1 MTSPPPASGPSRAAS
16 LLRAVPG
23 GISVASLLLTNA
35 AAGQLAPSL
44 SLQIPAQVFFLRK
57 APAAEYDLIGAST
70 AQRLRDLGAIRIEDR
85 GPYVYVTMSRSV
97 PTQAVDAAAGLHSAE
112 LPNAFDLEIGGV
124 VRDVRKPFPAAGAPA
139 SLFLDDYPESGSGL
153 YVVKLAFPAGK
164 EWFDR
169 LAASQVRLIQYVSW
183 NAWIAAAPAG
193 LPRLAATFVDDA
205 IHLEPLQPWDKLAP
219 DLRAD
224 QEQRPTPVSLLYDGK
239 QDDKGLRQALV
250 DIDPRVTVNIDARGE
265 GQADFD
271 ATPAQARAL
280 ARRPE
285 SLWLQR
291 RLVGEPSDE
300 RAAQVAVGHHVNNL
314 PTGPSAYK
322 SWLADPIRCGGC
334 LGVTGL
340 QQEIVSVFDT
350 GLSEYSGVPGTRA
363 HEDLDYL
370 DQPGNPTTN
379 RKAWASVGCCGL
391 QNALTN
397 DTTYHGTVVTGLIAG
412 DPQQSGGLGVT
423 DGGGFFLGTGIAPG
437 VRFGMTR
444 MALTGALGPNV
455 TAFTLADATSDV
467 FDLGARYQNN
477 SWNFR
482 PTDPQSAPLTDPA
495 YTYDVVARKYD
506 ILVRDA
512 KVGDGDVSSSQN
524 PMSIVFSV
532 GNIRN
537 LDPNRDDLHSEVRAP
552 ATAKNVISVGA
563 SGLAT
568 WGISAVP
575 CQTSISI
582 RDVPS
587 LSRRNVANGSGRIKP
602 DLVAPGRST
611 VSTRS
616 YSGVVADCAF
626 YNGGVTYEGGGSYL
640 AQHGT
645 SFAAP
650 QVTGAAVLV
659 KRFVEFERAANQPPP
674 PPGPPS
680 PALIKAVIIG
690 SAESMQGGVD
700 YVTGYPLGW
709 EPGPQGFGRLSLKRL
724 LDDPTPRRYRDDVTE
739 RFSPSVKGQ
748 KNFTYQVADPSKPII
763 VTLAY
768 TDAPS
773 LPGTAG
779 LRTNGIDLY
788 VAQGGGIYC
797 DGVYGYQYTPR
808 SSGCWL
814 PDLVNNV
821 KQVRIP
827 PNSFTGPFTIQLVA
841 QGLNEKAVPGLDGP
855 DEPNQD
861 WALFIYNG
869 N

>member
-1 MTSPPPASGPSRAAS
+1 MTSPPPPASGPSRAAS

-35 AAGQLAPSL
+35 AAGQLTPPL
-44 SLQIPAQVFFLRK
+44 PLQIPAQVFFLRK
-57 APAAEYDLIGAST
+57 APAAEYDLIAAST

-85 GPYVYVTMSRSV
+85 GPYVYVTTSRSI
-97 PTQAVDAAAGLHSAE
+97 PTQAVEAAAGLHSSE

-169 LAASQVRLIQYVSW
+169 LAGGQGRLIQYVSW
-183 NAWIAAAPAG
+183 NAWIVAAPAG
-193 LPRLAATFVDDA
+193 LARVAATFAADA

-250 DIDPRVTVNIDARGE
+250 AIDPRVAVNIDARGE

-271 ATPAQARAL
+271 ATPAQVRAL
-280 ARRPE
+280 ARRSE

-291 RLVGEPSDE
+291 RLIGEPSDE
-300 RAAQVAVGHHVNNL
+300 RAAQVAVGHHINNL
-314 PTGPSAYK
+314 PTEPGDYRA
-322 SWLADPIRCGGC
+322 WLGNTNRCGGC
-334 LGVTGL
+334 LGVSGL
-340 QQEIVSVFDT
+340 HEEIVSVFDT
-350 GLSEYSGVPGTRA
+350 GLSEYSGVEGTKP
-363 HEDLDYL
+363 HEDLD
-370 DQPGNPTTN
+370 QVGNPTG
-379 RKAWASVGCCGL
+379 RRAWTSFGCCGL
-391 QNALTN
+391 EGAHTN

-412 DPQQSGGLGVT
+412 DPQQDGGLGVK
-423 DGGGFFLGTGIAPG
+423 DGSEFYLGTGIAPG

-444 MALTGALGPNV
+444 MALTGGLGQNV
-455 TAFTLADATSDV
+455 TAFTLAVATRTV
-467 FDLGARYQNN
+467 FDQGARYQNN
-477 SWNFR
+477 SWNFK
-482 PTDPQSAPLTDPA
+482 PLDPQTAPLTDPA
-495 YTYDVVARKYD
+495 YTYDLVARKYD

-512 KVGDGDVSSSQN
+512 RVGGPAAPASSQN
-524 PMSIVFSV
+524 PMNVVFSV

-537 LDPNRDDLHSEVRAP
+537 VDPNRDDLHSEVRSP

-568 WGISAVP
+568 WDILAVP
-575 CQTSISI
+575 CQTAISI

-587 LSRRNVANGSGRIKP
+587 LSRRNVASGSGRIKP

-616 YSGVVADCAF
+616 YSGTVADCA
-626 YNGGVTYEGGGSYL
+626 YSVDQNGQPVVTYEGGGSYL

-659 KRFVEFERAANQPPP
+659 KRFVEVEK
-674 PPGPPS
+674 GGSPPS
-680 PALIKAVIIG
+680 PALIKAVLIG
-690 SAESMQGGVD
+690 TAESMQGGVD
-700 YVTGYPLGW
+700 YVTGYSLGW

-724 LDDPTPRRYRDDVTE
+724 LDDPTPRRYRDDVSE

-773 LPGTAG
+773 SAGTAG
-779 LRTNGIDLY
+779 LRTNGVDLY

-821 KQVRIP
+821 KQIRIP
-827 PNSFTGPFTIQLVA
+827 PYSFTGSFTIQLVA
-841 QGLNEKAVPGLDGP
+841 QALNEKAVPGLDGRN
-855 DEPNQD
+855 EPNQD
-861 WALFIYNG
+861 WALFVYNG